1 MENTIHQTTELVFR
15 DFEIDIEKKEM
26 TEAELLQILADH
38 IAYMI
43 EYRIDFLMSLMY
55 RLDVLEKHINVALHP
70 ASPDPANIAL
80 AKLVIERQKQR
91 IRTKQEYKQPD
102 LSDLEGM
109 EF

>member
-1 MENTIHQTTELVFR
+1 MDKNINQTKELVFR
-15 DFEIDIEKKEM
+15 DFEIDIDQAEM
-26 TEAELLQILADH
+26 SEAELLRILADH

-70 ASPDPANIAL
+70 ASPDPANVAL
-80 AKLVIERQKQR
+80 AKLVIARQKQR
-91 IRTKQEYKQPD
+91 IQTKQQYQQPNLD
-102 LSDLEGM
+102 DLEGM

>member
-1 MENTIHQTTELVFR
+1 MDPTTQLIIR
-15 DFEIDIEKKEM
+15 DFEIETNQADFSEE
-26 TEAELLQILADH
+26 ELLQVLSDH

-70 ASPDPANIAL
+70 ASPDPANVAL
-80 AKLVIERQKQR
+80 AKLVIARQKQR
-91 IRTKQEYKQPD
+91 IQTKQEYKQPNLDD
-102 LSDLEGM
+102 LDGM